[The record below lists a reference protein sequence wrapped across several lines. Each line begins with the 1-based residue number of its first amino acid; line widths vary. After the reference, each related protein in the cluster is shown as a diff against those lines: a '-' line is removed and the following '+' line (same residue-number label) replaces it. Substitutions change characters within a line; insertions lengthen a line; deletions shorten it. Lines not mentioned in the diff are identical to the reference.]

1 MKIIHIINANII
13 ETIKLHF
20 LIMLT
25 DITLTV
31 EFKI

>member
-1 MKIIHIINANII
+1 MNIIHIVIYINASII
-13 ETIKLHF
+13 ERIKLHF

-25 DITLTV
+25 V